1 MSEDRET
8 LPPRPKP
15 EEKSKGRLLDWLD
28 AIAKLVG
35 AAAVLAVALIANSFQ
50 GRLTGVSIQSQR
62 EQAESQLRANM
73 FSSLIGPIA
82 GPQTNGKALWTH
94 VYEVA
99 YEDWAFDPK
108 QEIGPVATPIVQN
121 GKVYTVGRLGHLFCL
136 DARKGEVLWP
146 SRAAVR

>member
-50 GRLTGVSIQSQR
+50 GRLTGVSLQSQR

-82 GPQTNGKALWTH
+82 GPQTNGKALSPDR
-94 VYEVA
+94 EQLIA
-99 YEDWAFDPK
+99 
-108 QEIGPVATPIVQN
+108 Q
-121 GKVYTVGRLGHLFCL
+121 
-136 DARKGEVLWP
+136 LWL
-146 SRAAVR
+146 SISMRILN